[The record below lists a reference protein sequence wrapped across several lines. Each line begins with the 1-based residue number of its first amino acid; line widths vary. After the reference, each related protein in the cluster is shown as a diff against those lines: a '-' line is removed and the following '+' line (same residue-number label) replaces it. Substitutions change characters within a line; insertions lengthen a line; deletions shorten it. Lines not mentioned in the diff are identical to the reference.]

1 MRTPLQLTIDFAI
14 FGENYLAFY
23 WTGQQAL
30 ASHWPEEFANSMP
43 AYLANGQT
51 YAVWN

>member
-1 MRTPLQLTIDFAI
+1 MRTPLQLTLLFLVKILLLFI
-14 FGENYLAFY
+14 
-23 WTGQQAL
+23 GQGSMQAL

-43 AYLANGQT
+43 AYLTNGQT

>member
-1 MRTPLQLTIDFAI
+1 MRTPLQLPLLF
-14 FGENYLAFY
+14 FLGENYLAFY
-23 WTGQQAL
+23 WTGQHAL

-43 AYLANGQT
+43 AYLTNGQT